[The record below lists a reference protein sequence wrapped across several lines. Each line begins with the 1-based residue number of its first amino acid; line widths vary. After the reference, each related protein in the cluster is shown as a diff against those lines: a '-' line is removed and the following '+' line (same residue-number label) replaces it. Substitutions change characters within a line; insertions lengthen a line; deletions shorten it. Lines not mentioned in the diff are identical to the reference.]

1 MKMKVQ
7 SILTVNTKCIFLF
20 IFLILSFPRVLSS
33 QNEPDDTSVKIS
45 KNLYDNALLQVE
57 NILITNPPG
66 DSLIYYLLNDAQ
78 YFAAKQSWSDGYEIL
93 KTVIEIY
100 GDNSLNNENDE
111 IYESSNN
118 KSLNLPK
125 SNFSVPLYPEYPT
138 FPFQLEVGIDY
149 SLQEFELSFIEN
161 DSTIVEELQNP
172 YVGLLFNHT
181 HQLGNNSI
189 SFNHRFRLDDQFI
202 YYSLFGTY
210 QTNKLGSQNRLD
222 FESYFYHQDS
232 KENSDF
238 FDNQVRYTFSKSE
251 YGKNLFYIN
260 LRGRYKLY
268 FQQDSLNNNI
278 FSTALNGYFEHF
290 FNLTN
295 SLYLNF
301 IPELYKEQQNFGLSY
316 FQIRGGLFYRIRK
329 HYNQYFEAGGEIV
342 YRDYK
347 DQFSEEEYQNH
358 YLSLEPRL
366 EGELSFNSHWGM
378 GVELELENRNNS
390 TADEV
395 NPNFIYFNGEGLL
408 KYYWADLKSIGAG
421 YFYEQQ
427 THSSDDDGITTLV
440 ELEDFYSYGFVF
452 NSEILNLSGLM
463 LNLEYRLSLR
473 NYPNSQGSLFYTYYS
488 DRYVHSVSAF
498 GWIPIGNRWQVQL
511 FANYDNDQDR
521 ENEQNDNRST
531 IFNVGLIYK
540 F

>member
-1 MKMKVQ
+1 MKNNNGQ
-7 SILTVNTKCIFLF
+7 NIYLRLLCLLIFLA
-20 IFLILSFPRVLSS
+20 ISFPKSS
-33 QNEPDDTSVKIS
+33 FSQQENSDASVNLY
-45 KNLYDNALLQVE
+45 KNLYDNALIEVE
-57 NILITNPPG
+57 NLLTVQLPA
-66 DSLIYYLLNDAQ
+66 DSLIYLLIEDAQ
-78 YFAAKQSWSDGYEIL
+78 HFASQESWEDGFEIL
-93 KTVIEIY
+93 KTIIEIY
-100 GDNSLNNENDE
+100 GVNSTNIKSDEFNESADSKTLTPPNNN
-111 IYESSNN
+111 S
-118 KSLNLPK
+118 
-125 SNFSVPLYPEYPT
+125 SVPLYPEYPT
-138 FPFQLEVGIDY
+138 FPFQLEVGVDY

-172 YVGLLFNHT
+172 YVGFLFNHT

-238 FDNQVRYTFSKSE
+238 FDNQLRYTFSRSE

-268 FQQDSLNNNI
+268 FQQDSLNNNL
-278 FSTALNGYFEHF
+278 FSTALNSYYEHF
-290 FNLTN
+290 FNFTN
-295 SLYLNF
+295 SLYFNVV
-301 IPELYKEQQNFGLSY
+301 PELYNEQQNFGLSY
-316 FQIRGGLFYRIRK
+316 FQTRGSIFYRIRK
-329 HYNQYFEAGGEIV
+329 NYNQYIEAGGEII

-347 DQFSEEEYQNH
+347 DHFSDEYQNQ
-358 YLSLEPRL
+358 YLSVEPRL
-366 EGELSFNSHWGM
+366 EGELSFNSHWGIRF
-378 GVELELENRNNS
+378 ELELENRNNS

-395 NPNFIYFNGEGLL
+395 NPNFVYFKGEGLL
-408 KYYWADLKSIGAG
+408 KYYWEDFKSIGAG
-421 YFYEQQ
+421 YFYEQR
-427 THSSDDDGITTLV
+427 THSSDDDGITALV

-488 DRYVHSVSAF
+488 DRYVHSISAF